1 MDEVLWYD
9 KDIKKWVNKPLM
21 DEKEWADNFLTV
33 TSPNDVID
41 TCVIGA
47 PRWMRSNEPE
57 PKELVPM
64 LCKRCGG
71 NIVNM
76 TCECCGTKYEWR

>member
-1 MDEVLWYD
+1 MDEVLRL
-9 KDIKKWVNKPLM
+9 VSKPLM
-21 DEKEWADNFLTV
+21 DEKEWAKNFRTIPLDNA
-33 TSPNDVID
+33 ID
-41 TCVIGA
+41 TCVITTTGIY
-47 PRWMRSNEPE
+47 EPE

-76 TCECCGTKYEWR
+76 TCECCGTRYEWR